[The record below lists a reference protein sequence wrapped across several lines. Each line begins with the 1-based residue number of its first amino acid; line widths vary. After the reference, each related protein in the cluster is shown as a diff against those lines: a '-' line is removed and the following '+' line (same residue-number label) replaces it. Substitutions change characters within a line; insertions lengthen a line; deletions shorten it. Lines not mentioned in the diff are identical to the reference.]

1 MNLFGKFYLIMFSL
15 NLHQIKRFIISG
27 SSSTALH
34 YITMG
39 LLIFLGIDAI
49 WATSIGAILG
59 AICNYVLQYYYTF
72 RSDRKHRYS
81 LQVYLI
87 SSLLAWL
94 SNLLLFMLF
103 HKILE
108 VSVIIAQLVTTLII
122 TLQNFIMYKKLVFVH
137 IIGKTKK

>member
-1 MNLFGKFYLIMFSL
+1 MSCL

-27 SSSTALH
+27 GSSTALH

-39 LLIFLGIDAI
+39 LLIFLSMDAT
-49 WATSIGAILG
+49 WATSIGAVSG

-87 SSLLAWL
+87 SSVLAWL

-108 VSVIIAQLVTTLII
+108 VGVIIAQLVTTLIV
-122 TLQNFIMYKKLVFVH
+122 TLQNFIMYKKLVFLPNT
-137 IIGKTKK
+137 GKTKKNN